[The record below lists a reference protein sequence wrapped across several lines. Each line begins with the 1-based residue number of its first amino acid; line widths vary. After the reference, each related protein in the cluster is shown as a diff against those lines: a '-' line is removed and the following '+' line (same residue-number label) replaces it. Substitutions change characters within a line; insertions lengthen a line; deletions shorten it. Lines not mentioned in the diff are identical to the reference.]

1 MPKILSIITPEAL
14 AKAIATYKTNRAVA
28 AHFKCSEGKVVLRRK
43 EFNIN
48 PPAAIIRTKDS
59 DTITCKG
66 CGQEKDIAADFYY
79 NKKGI
84 RKYAVCKSC
93 VIADTMRRAASKP
106 QTQTD
111 KDRKKEA
118 TKAYRRREE
127 FTQQVGLSIAEHSDL
142 FALWCEVKEQQQH
155 YHIHKHSITCPDV
168 KKAAKRWNDTA
179 FNFFKSIREKQG

>member
-1 MPKILSIITPEAL
+1 MPKILSTITPQAL
-14 AKAIATYKTNRAVA
+14 AEAIATYKTNRAVA
-28 AHFKCSEGKVVLRRK
+28 AHFKCSEGTVVLRRK
-43 EFNIN
+43 EYGIK
-48 PPAAIIRTKDS
+48 PPARTIRTKDS

-66 CGQEKDIAADFYY
+66 CNQEKDIAADFYY
-79 NKKGI
+79 NKNGI

-93 VIADTMRRAASKP
+93 VIADTMRRASSKP

-118 TKAYRRREE
+118 VKAYRRREE
-127 FTQQVGLSIAEHSDL
+127 FTQQVGLSIADHSDL

-155 YHIHKHSITCPDV
+155 YHINKHSITCPDI
-168 KKAAKRWNDTA
+168 KKAAKQWNDTA